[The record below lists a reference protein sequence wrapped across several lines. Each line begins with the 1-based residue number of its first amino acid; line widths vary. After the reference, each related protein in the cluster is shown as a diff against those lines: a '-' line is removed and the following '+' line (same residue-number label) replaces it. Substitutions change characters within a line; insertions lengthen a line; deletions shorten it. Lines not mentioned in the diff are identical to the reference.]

1 MVYKYFLSVYNRAR
15 VGRVDLNT
23 IRKHLKTIEINLF
36 TCLTLCGIMYAYAE
50 IIGIYVVAPT
60 PSQTAKMRTAQV
72 IAKMKEKGYDALDEL
87 IDMAKDARRNDDL
100 ETRLEI
106 AKTLM
111 PYVYPKLKHVE
122 VDAQVNHGLTVHVRQ
137 FIKPERVN
145 TDDGSIQPIT
155 NPNSRSIE
163 GTGVQAAIPVRSSAL
178 TTRQEISGEELV
190 RAAGLPVSA
199 GGHPDIIPDPEL
211 PEKRQKMSPW

>member
-1 MVYKYFLSVYNRAR
+1 MVYNRGR
-15 VGRVDLNT
+15 VGDCGILLN
-23 IRKHLKTIEINLF
+23 LCQQIETHQINLF
-36 TCLTLCGIMYAYAE
+36 TCLALRDIMYPYAE
-50 IIGIYVVAPT
+50 IIGIYVVAPNA
-60 PSQTAKMRTAQV
+60 SQTAKMRTAQV

-87 IDMAKDARRNDDL
+87 IDMAKDAKRNDDL
-100 ETRLEI
+100 ETRLDI

-145 TDDGSIQPIT
+145 ADDGSIQPIA
-155 NPNSRSIE
+155 NPNSRAIE
-163 GTGVQAAIPVRSSAL
+163 GTGVQAAIPVRSSAI
-178 TTRQEISGEELV
+178 TGGQEISGEDLL
-190 RAAGLPVSA
+190 RTAALPVSA